1 MKIKTC
7 IFLLIA
13 VTFSLQTFSQKVSV
27 NVYWKHKTAAANS
40 DTIYYDSQRKLSW
53 SDFQGKAPINS
64 PWGAMT
70 ASGFSF
76 SSEMNDDGENIDI
89 SVGVFAF
96 FTKHDSWKK
105 PYIHSDEHLLH
116 EQHHFD
122 ITMLGV
128 AKLMDEIKKATFT
141 ATNFR
146 PLLRSLFNKAYAEN
160 IALQQQYDRETR
172 NSLDVEKQKEWNQR
186 IENEIANYKEELRIK
201 N

>member
-1 MKIKTC
+1 MKIKIC
-7 IFLLIA
+7 ISLLIA
-13 VTFSLQTFSQKVSV
+13 VTFSLQSFSQKVSV
-27 NVYWKHKTAAANS
+27 NVYWNQKTAAANS
-40 DTIYYDSQRKLSW
+40 DTIYYDFHKKLSW
-53 SDFQGKAPINS
+53 SDFQGKAPESS

-76 SSEMNDDGENIDI
+76 SSEMNDDGENFHI

-128 AKLMDEIKKATFT
+128 AKLIDEIRKATFT
-141 ATNFR
+141 ATNYR
-146 PLLRSLFNKAYAEN
+146 PLLRSLFNKVYAEN

-172 NSLDVEKQKEWNQR
+172 NSLDVTKQKEWNEK
-186 IENEIANYKEELRIK
+186 IANEILALQNRLLK
-201 N
+201 